1 MLVTLNSWLVA
12 VLAVEGGHG
21 IPGSDW
27 RAKIA
32 LPLGIVIFLGSV
44 YMLVRANLGTRRG
57 YLVMSASL
65 WGFMVIYGLFWA
77 FGAPGTPPATGPQ
90 NLPGQS
96 LDAYEDTWRA
106 FAGDSLIADDPT
118 YSVAKTYPEGFA
130 DSPEGAGLDPGFEAE
145 ADTGSDDIKS
155 FFATQEG
162 PLQQP
167 PISAMWEE
175 VDRGYAVAENGR
187 PIIAVTYQET
197 YQVAQ
202 TGAGDPPAD
211 GPPVLTPDGERV
223 ADDESNVAPEGAE
236 IGDVVEG
243 GETYTAFA
251 YFDAGSP
258 AFPSLV
264 ALGIFVVLF
273 IIHIGLLALDERR
286 ERRDREALAARS
298 ATDEPERVPEAAGQ
312 Q

>member
-1 MLVTLNSWLVA
+1 MLATLNTWLV
-12 VLAVEGGHG
+12 VLAAEGHG

-32 LPLGIVIFLGSV
+32 LPLGILLFLGSV
-44 YMLVRANLGTRRG
+44 YLLVRANLGTRRG

-90 NLPGQS
+90 NLPGQQ

-130 DSPEGAGLDPGFEAE
+130 DTPEDAGLDAGFEETAN
-145 ADTGSDDIKS
+145 TGSDDIQT
-155 FFATQEG
+155 FFSTAEG
-162 PLQQP
+162 PLTEP
-167 PISAMWEE
+167 PITAMWAE
-175 VDRGYAVAENGR
+175 VDRKYAEAQNGR
-187 PIIAVTYQET
+187 PIIAVTYQQT

-202 TGAGDPPAD
+202 TSPGQPSSD
-211 GPPVLTPDGERV
+211 GPPVLTPDGE
-223 ADDESNVAPEGAE
+223 AANDDESNVAPPGAE
-236 IGDVVEG
+236 IGDVVED
-243 GETYTAFA
+243 GETFTAFG

-258 AFPSLV
+258 AFPSLL
-264 ALGIFVVLF
+264 ALGIFVLLF
-273 IIHIGLLALDERR
+273 IIHILLLALDERR
-286 ERRDREALAARS
+286 ERRDREAMAAAAAAAR
-298 ATDEPERVPEAAGQ
+298 EEERVPAEAGQ